1 MNTDLI
7 RHHARRVAAARHSLD
22 KALKAQAVAAERLS
36 QIDSR
41 ILETEN
47 RRAAIIDGRLAG
59 KRDPAET
66 AELAALG
73 LDREAL
79 DRLRRTAVI
88 EVDGSLPGVEA
99 AQRDLVTVETEWQRC
114 QTEARHAALLARVR
128 AHEVALLKAVEA
140 TVAAGRALGHVRPR
154 QSWMPTAD
162 LVRVV
167 GGSHA

>member
-22 KALKAQAVAAERLS
+22 KALKAQGVAAKNLAK
-36 QIDSR
+36 IDDR
-41 ILETEN
+41 ITETEN
-47 RRAAIIDGRLAG
+47 RRAAITDARLTGR
-59 KRDPAET
+59 RDPTET
-66 AELAALG
+66 SELAALG

-140 TVAAGRALGHVRPR
+140 TVAAGRAIGHVRPR
-154 QSWMPTAD
+154 QSWMPTAE

-167 GGSHA
+167 GGGHA